1 VSYPGP
7 GHTVITMK
15 SSAFQ
20 SKKARVKLPT
30 GLSSRSSFAEM
41 DLGAVVDIS
50 LGRLGEKRDVGGIQW
65 TRPRLAGRVLVDVK

>member
-1 VSYPGP
+1 MCPLTRLAPSRGIKVVEVSYPGP
-7 GHTVITMK
+7 GQTVITIK

-41 DLGAVVDIS
+41 GLGAVVAIS
-50 LGRLGEKRDVGGIQW
+50 LAHLGSE
-65 TRPRLAGRVLVDVK
+65 P